1 MKNLIIKIMAIA
13 LATVTFA
20 SCDDETTAGYDRI
33 TYYPSITVLG
43 DATILWPKGVAFAD
57 PGYYAEM
64 QGEDFTSQVQL
75 AGLPNVNKP
84 GAYTITYS
92 AVNADGFSASAKRT
106 VYVYDTTPTD
116 LASGIYTVSAGSYRK
131 VVSTGAQVAYGS
143 AFDIIIIQVEPGVF
157 YVSDLFGG
165 WYAQRAGY
173 GSRYEMNSYVE
184 LYDDNTFELL
194 DSYNAGWGDGMSDFY
209 DASYDPAT
217 ATISWAPE
225 YVGSYIFYQTI
236 TKK

>member
-1 MKNLIIKIMAIA
+1 MKLLYKYGLLILPI
-13 LATVTFA
+13 LFLF
-20 SCDDETTAGYDRI
+20 SCEKETEGLSRI
-33 TYYPSITVLG
+33 TYYCDLNLKGNATEIVPLGSTFTEPGWEASENGVDVSNAVVVTGTVN
-43 DATILWPKGVAFAD
+43 TNV
-57 PGYYAEM
+57 
-64 QGEDFTSQVQL
+64 
-75 AGLPNVNKP
+75 AGL
-84 GAYTITYS
+84 YTLTYS
-92 AVNADGFSASAKRT
+92 AINADGFAKT
-106 VYVYDTTPTD
+106 VKRQVVVCDDTPSP
-116 LASGIYTVSAGSYRK
+116 LESGIYTVSKGSYRH
-131 VVSTGAQVAYGS
+131 VIATGVEVAYGRD
-143 AFDIIIIQVEPGVF
+143 FEILIYQEEPGIF

-173 GSRYEMNSYVE
+173 GTAYDMNAYV
-184 LYDDNTFELL
+184 LLNDDNTFELL